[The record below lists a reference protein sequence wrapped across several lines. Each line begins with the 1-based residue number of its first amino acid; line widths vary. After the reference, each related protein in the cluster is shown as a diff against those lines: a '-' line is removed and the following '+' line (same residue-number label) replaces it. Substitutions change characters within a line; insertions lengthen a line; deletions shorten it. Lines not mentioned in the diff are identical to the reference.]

1 MSPHWAAKM
10 LVVAALG
17 GNALLR
23 RGEAMTADA
32 QRRNVELAASALA
45 KIIRAGHQ
53 LVITHGNGPQIGLL
67 AMQSDAWPLDLL
79 GAETDGMIGYMIEQA
94 LENALGHDR
103 PVVTLLTQV
112 IVDVG
117 DPAFRKPTK
126 FVGPVWSRAE
136 AEAMAAPHGW
146 QIAQDGDHW
155 RRVVP
160 SPQPLEIPDTKVI
173 SLMLGQ
179 GAVVICGGG
188 GGIPVIR
195 AADGA
200 LHGVE
205 AVVDKDRASA
215 LLAKLINADALLLLT
230 DVAAVFRDFGTAQ
243 AAPIRVMT
251 VAEAGDLSLPNG
263 SMRPKVEA
271 ASTFVRAG
279 GNYAVIGRLEDALD
293 MLEGRAGTRVI
304 ARDDLERK

>member
-1 MSPHWAAKM
+1 M

-23 RGEAMTADA
+23 RGEAMTAEA
-32 QRRNVELAASALA
+32 QRRNVERAASELA

-53 LVITHGNGPQIGLL
+53 LVVTHGNGPQIGLL

-112 IVDVG
+112 IVDAG
-117 DPAFRKPTK
+117 DPAFRNPTK
-126 FVGPVWSRAE
+126 FVGPVWSRSE
-136 AEAMAAPHGW
+136 AKAMAGPRGW

-160 SPQPLEIPDTKVI
+160 SPLPVEIPDTKVI
-173 SLMLGQ
+173 SLLLGQ

-195 AADGA
+195 DEDGA
-200 LHGVE
+200 LHGIE

-215 LLAKLINADALLLLT
+215 MLAKLLGADALLLLT

-243 AAPIRVMT
+243 AAPIRQMT
-251 VAEAGDLSLPNG
+251 ATEANELALPDG
-263 SMRPKVEA
+263 SMRPKVRA
-271 ASTFVRAG
+271 AADFVQASG
-279 GNYAVIGRLEDALD
+279 ALAVIGQLQDARD
-293 MLEGRAGTRVI
+293 MLEGRSGTRIV
-304 ARDDLERK
+304 ATDRPAA

>member
-1 MSPHWAAKM
+1 LSPLWGSSV

-23 RGEAMTADA
+23 RGEPMTAEV
-32 QRRNVELAASALA
+32 QRRNVENAASALA
-45 KIIRAGHQ
+45 NIVRAGHR
-53 LVITHGNGPQIGLL
+53 LVVTHGNGPQIGLL
-67 AMQSDAWPLDLL
+67 AMQGDAWPLDLL

-112 IVDVG
+112 IVDAG

-136 AEAMAAPHGW
+136 AEAMAAPRGW

-160 SPQPLEIPDTKVI
+160 SPRPLAIPDTKVI
-173 SLMLGQ
+173 GLLLEH

-195 AADGA
+195 DLDGA

-205 AVVDKDRASA
+205 AVVDKDLATA
-215 LLAKLINADALLLLT
+215 LLAQLLQADALLLLT
-230 DVAAVFRDFGTAQ
+230 DVAAIFRDFGTAR
-243 AAPIRVMT
+243 ATPIRQLT
-251 VAEAGDLSLPNG
+251 VAEAKDLSLPDG
-263 SMRPKVEA
+263 SMRPKAQA
-271 ASTFVRAG
+271 AADFVQAG
-279 GNYAVIGRLEDALD
+279 GTFAAIGRLEDAQAMLD
-293 MLEGRAGTRVI
+293 GKAGTRITATV
-304 ARDDLERK
+304 

>member
-1 MSPHWAAKM
+1 M

-32 QRRNVELAASALA
+32 QRRNVDLAASALA

-112 IVDVG
+112 VVDAG
-117 DPAFRKPTK
+117 DPAFRNPTK
-126 FVGPVWSRAE
+126 FVGPIWSRAE
-136 AEAMAAPHGW
+136 AEAIAAPRSW

-160 SPQPLEIPDTKVI
+160 SPLPMEIPDTKVI
-173 SLMLGQ
+173 SLLLGQ

-188 GGIPVIR
+188 GGIPVIQGS
-195 AADGA
+195 DGA
-200 LHGVE
+200 LHGIE

-215 LLAKLINADALLLLT
+215 LLANLLKADELLLLT
-230 DVAAVFRDFGTAQ
+230 DVAAVFRDFGTAE
-243 AAPIRVMT
+243 ALPIREMT
-251 VAEAGDLSLPNG
+251 LAEADDLQLPDG

-271 ASTFVRAG
+271 AVTFVRAG
-279 GNYAVIGRLEDALD
+279 GASAVIGRLEDALD
-293 MLEGRAGTRVI
+293 MLDGRAGTRI
-304 ARDDLERK
+304 SALEESEV